1 MLGGIAAKADSL
13 VQGSSVPN
21 DWRPR
26 LQNYE
31 HKKLIAALTRLDEVP
46 ADSDQFSAW
55 IEAGAHLDFLRGN
68 VLADELVIYAS
79 GEYAFIHAVAIPN
92 DRLAPVDQQDLLNW
106 SFNPYTSIASYVTG
120 GGRDDVWVE
129 RGPSGTGT
137 QTLKD
142 AVQLVFGRTFEG
154 WTGSGRTYYELH
166 QEYAHLTG
174 IHWRPESRAYCRFD
188 EHGDLEPVV
197 SVTSREDKGSRIAL
211 VSFKWR
217 PLEEYL
223 AATKSSIVRM
233 FDFTLLRRSE
243 FSGWSG
249 GPTQEINESPDLFYR
264 RKVMPGYA
272 AYTRGVQILRPR
284 RPYQAIFT
292 GITDGWFG
300 RENKQHAEFIAYD
313 WRNKRVTRVST
324 DPQATTNYF
333 QAAGNS
339 LPFELSPAFFRPEV
353 LLKYKADRDK
363 YTVGERDVS
372 CRAAWHLEAIDV
384 NEAGQVHAYICYL
397 RRLPYAEQLHWLS
410 FNEPP
415 KTNISERAVINDF
428 QGEWVSFVQP
438 LRKVLSIV
446 QRWRDANATWWIL
459 RDEKLLER
467 VNIPLTASRDEWAE
481 AYMDLAKLVVEGFE
495 TKTIRTRLDAA
506 QVSYD
511 KEDKTIALLEKLL
524 TARPG
529 GEIQKLD
536 GLRTVQLLRSKAK
549 GHAEGSEAQ
558 QLAQAALME
567 HESFANHFQHVCAQV
582 ADELEAIARCM
593 S

>member
-1 MLGGIAAKADSL
+1 
-13 VQGSSVPN
+13 
-21 DWRPR
+21 

-31 HKKLIAALTRLDEVP
+31 HKQLISALRRLEEVP
-46 ADSDQFSAW
+46 PDSEQFADW
-55 IEAGAHLDFLRGN
+55 IEAGAHLDFLRENG
-68 VLADELVIYAS
+68 LADEMTIHVS
-79 GEYAFIHAVAIPN
+79 SEYAFVHAVAVPN
-92 DRLAPVDQQDLLNW
+92 DRLSPIDQQDLLNW

-120 GGRDDVWVE
+120 GGRDEVWVE
-129 RGPSGTGT
+129 RGSSGTGT
-137 QTLKD
+137 QTLRE

-154 WTGSGRTYYELH
+154 WTGSGRTYFELH
-166 QEYAHLTG
+166 QEYAQLAG
-174 IHWRPESRAYCRFD
+174 IHWRPESRAYCRFN

-197 SVTSREDKGSRIAL
+197 SVTSREGKGANIAL
-211 VSFKWR
+211 VSFNWE

-223 AATKSSIVRM
+223 AASDSSLVRM
-233 FDFTLLRRSE
+233 FDFTLLRRSD
-243 FSGWSG
+243 FSGWSDE
-249 GPTQEINESPDLFYR
+249 PTQEIHESAEFFYR
-264 RKVMPGYA
+264 RKIMPGHA

-284 RPYQAIFT
+284 RSAQAIFT

-300 RENKQHAEFIAYD
+300 RKNKQHAEFIAYD
-313 WRNKRVTRVST
+313 WRNKHVTKVST
-324 DPQATTNYF
+324 DPKATTNYF

-372 CRAAWHLEAIDV
+372 CRAAWHLQAIDV

-397 RRLPYAEQLHWLS
+397 RCLPYAEQLHWLS

-415 KTNISERAVINDF
+415 KASISERAVVHDF
-428 QGEWVSFVQP
+428 QGEWVAFVQP
-438 LRKVLSIV
+438 LQKVLSIV
-446 QRWRDANATWWIL
+446 KRWRDTNTTWWIL

-467 VNIPLTASRDEWAE
+467 VNTPLTASRDEWAE

-495 TKTIRTRLDAA
+495 TKPVRARLDAL

-524 TARPG
+524 MAGTRVQ
-529 GEIQKLD
+529 IKRLD

-549 GHAEGSEAQ
+549 GHAGGSEAQ
-558 QLAQAALME
+558 RLAEDALME
-567 HESFANHFQHVCAQV
+567 HESFANHFQHVCARV
-582 ADELEAIARCM
+582 ADELGAIEECM